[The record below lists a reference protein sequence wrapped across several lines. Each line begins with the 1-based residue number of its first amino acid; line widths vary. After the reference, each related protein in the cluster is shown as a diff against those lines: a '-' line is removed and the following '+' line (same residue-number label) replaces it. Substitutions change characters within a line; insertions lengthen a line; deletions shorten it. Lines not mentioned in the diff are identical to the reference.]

1 MNIILILYITLILVL
16 HLIPLG
22 EGGTSRF
29 DLGFLR
35 ADFIMHTLVFI
46 PWMFLV
52 YSTRPRIED
61 SGNKKQSSSNSRQK
75 WGSFSWIKQRKALSP
90 GAFLFWIFIGIV
102 LAFGAESIQY
112 WVSYRAFNPMDA
124 MFNSLG
130 VLIGAGM
137 VLLVQRSKFEEE
149 VRRET

>member
-22 EGGTSRF
+22 EGGTNRF
-29 DLGFLR
+29 DLGPLR
-35 ADFIMHTLVFI
+35 ADYFLHTFVFT

-52 YSTRPRIED
+52 YLARPKIED
-61 SGNKKQSSSNSRQK
+61 SGNKKISSRNSRQK
-75 WGSFSWIKQRKALSP
+75 WGIFSWIKERKALSLS
-90 GAFLFWIFIGIV
+90 AFLGWIFIGIV
-102 LAFGAESIQY
+102 LAIGAESVQY

-130 VLIGAGM
+130 VLIGAA
-137 VLLVQRSKFEEE
+137 LLYKVQGSTLEEL
-149 VRRET
+149 RPQ